1 MLHELNSTP
10 SKKPKT
16 TNRILFTS
24 QGPCLGLRKS
34 STVLHPWCLY
44 KGSASFSVIASVLS
58 EETCSFLSQRQVLGG
73 KKNLGGG
80 VGNKELVSVNPLFF
94 DCPWVV
100 TPGKAYLQFSA
111 ERKAGGTEHVF
122 VGQCLGG
129 GNGNPFQY
137 SCLENPM
144 DSGAWWATAHGVI
157 RSWMWLSDW
166 ACRRLSLQNCFRCF
180 AVFTV

>member
-1 MLHELNSTP
+1 MFRSQEKQHG
-10 SKKPKT
+10 
-16 TNRILFTS
+16 FTS
-24 QGPCLGLRKS
+24 LMPLQGQCFLQCDCFCTFWRNLLFPN
-34 STVLHPWCLY
+34 
-44 KGSASFSVIASVLS
+44 
-58 EETCSFLSQRQVLGG
+58 LSQRQVLGG

-80 VGNKELVSVNPLFF
+80 LGNKELVSVNPLFF
-94 DCPWVV
+94 DRLWVV

-111 ERKAGGTEHVF
+111 ERKAGGREHVF